1 MNKSILK
8 ELPELIK
15 ANLITPET
23 ARQIELYYKNKDED
37 APNRIIVILGILGTL
52 LAGLGIVLLIA
63 HNWDEFSNRLKTII
77 AFLPLI
83 IGQVLC
89 FYTLSKRKD
98 SVLWKECSAVVL
110 FFGVMA
116 CISLISQIYHINGS
130 LSDFL
135 LTCLL
140 LTVPLVYIM
149 SSSVVSLLY
158 IAGATWYACIIGYS
172 FSFRPQPYTL
182 SLFSNVAAGIAS
194 LPTTI

>member
-1 MNKSILK
+1 
-8 ELPELIK
+8 
-15 ANLITPET
+15 
-23 ARQIELYYKNKDED
+23 
-37 APNRIIVILGILGTL
+37 
-52 LAGLGIVLLIA
+52 LASLGIVLLIA

-83 IGQVLC
+83 IGQALC

-172 FSFRPQPYTL
+172 FSINSSHSHMPYLYLIMLLLLVPHYLQQYRKTGNFFHLHNWLLSVSFTITL
-182 SLFSNVAAGIAS
+182 GCLNLELLTSGVCLLSFFV
-194 LPTTI
+194 